1 MSPVRPVE
9 PGDGPAVREI
19 QSRAIDE
26 PWPALLETALDGP
39 LSLLVLDDGGPIGY
53 AIAVPGTDGVV
64 YVPELAVHPDRQ
76 REGHG
81 SRLLSALCGRFA
93 DHDEMRLTVRET
105 DRGARR
111 FYERHG
117 FGAIERVEDHF
128 ESGDGL
134 LLSRP
139 LDGDST
145 RPDR

>member
-1 MSPVRPVE
+1 MSRIRPVE

-19 QSRAIDE
+19 QSRVIAE

-39 LSLLVLDDGGPIGY
+39 LSLFVLDDGGPIGY
-53 AIAVPGTDGVV
+53 AIVVPGADGVV

-93 DHDEMRLTVRET
+93 DHEEMRLTVRET
-105 DRGARR
+105 DQGARR

-117 FGAIERVEDHF
+117 FARIDRVEDHF

-139 LDGDST
+139 LDENST
-145 RPDR
+145 RPDQ